1 MNNKKI
7 TTAIIALFAMFV
19 STYSIAQKIEAQT
32 ATYVRNG
39 LSIHFA
45 TPTTF
50 TTDIVN
56 SIKVSEKYD
65 DNSFG
70 DNTLKLNSSI
80 NIQGANS
87 KDKKAKTSNSVESE
101 VASQEYKAVLEA
113 IASQKIPNK
122 ILSKILLN
130 DNGKVDYT
138 NIFKR
143 GEYNAT
149 DNSVL
154 AANASNEGIGGLQS
168 DAIFNVLKNVYFLV
182 QQNGTIST
190 KSSKD
195 ATTYSIPFKSYLL
208 QLDLSELFETNQFF
222 KTFSQKDP
230 EVVSKINNYSFK
242 VKLISVASGEGVT
255 LDKDL
260 QFEGLK
266 LVSKQKTQQQ
276 TYLDL
281 ANASVDASLT
291 QHANNYEPFKVKTRI
306 NSVGPITAK
315 IGKKEGLRIDDRFE
329 VFRNKIDEKTGNKF
343 ARKLGYLRVAKVAD
357 NASVATGNTEPSK
370 FYKAPARGVDKNDVM
385 KELPETGI
393 QVGAEIAFGE
403 ASFIE
408 EYSVPYTVGRTT
420 YYNTYERIK
429 SKSVTMPMINVD
441 YVTHLLKGNRL
452 GVSLA
457 FKDGSTVA
465 IAEVKQVIQLNRL
478 TFTPGVGYLYYLSLD
493 DTGDSDPQL
502 GGVSGSFKMGLELGK
517 NFQINLGPRFIAD
530 AVSGN
535 LNAYFGLGIRVFGF

>member
-230 EVVSKINNYSFK
+230 EVVSKINNYPFK
-242 VKLISVASGEGVT
+242 VKLISVATGEGVT

-329 VFRNKIDEKTGNKF
+329 VFRNKIDEKTGNKY

-393 QVGAEIAFGE
+393 QVGVELAAFNDIA
-403 ASFIE
+403 I
-408 EYSVPYTVGRTT
+408 
-420 YYNTYERIK
+420 
-429 SKSVTMPMINVD
+429 PMVNVD
-441 YVTHLLKGNRL
+441 YVTHLLKGNRITASYMN
-452 GVSLA
+452 V
-457 FKDGSTVA
+457 DGSSLVL
-465 IAEVKQVIQLNRL
+465 AEVRQVLQLNRL
-478 TFTPGVGYLYYLSLD
+478 SLTPGFGYVFALSSD
-493 DTGDSDPQL
+493 GDVSEEP
-502 GGVSGSFKMGLELGK
+502 GGISASFKIGLEFGK
-517 NFQINLGPRFIAD
+517 HFQIQAGPRFLAD
-530 AVSGN
+530 DSGN
-535 LNAYFGLGIRVFGF
+535 MAAGFGLGFRLFGF